1 MSSNPAILVC
11 GTGSGCGK
19 TTVTLGLM
27 AALGRENRAVQ
38 PFKCG
43 PDFIDPTLH
52 TLVTGRNS
60 YNLDI
65 RMCGR
70 DYVCRLFK
78 RHAPA
83 EGISVIEGVMGLF
96 DGGKGS
102 AAVLADTLNVPLL
115 LVVDVRSAAES
126 VGAVVKGFETF
137 QSETRPAGVILNRT
151 AGLRHQ
157 SLVKKSIETYCNTP
171 VVGILPRDEYLQ
183 IPSRHLGLYLG
194 GEKPFSRKQINYLA
208 ELVRQNVDLDQITA
222 LAAKRQDIPC
232 PENFPAGVDIP
243 VCPGVRLGVARDE
256 AFCFYYE
263 DNLQLFE
270 KAGAEIIPFSPLHD
284 CRLPPD
290 LDGLYLGGGYPELYG
305 PGLQDNLGMREDI
318 KRFASAGLPVY
329 AECGGFMYLTEGIV
343 TMEGDFYQMA
353 EVFPVC
359 VRMKPRLSRLGYRTV
374 RLTNNT
380 LFGKAGVILH
390 GHEFHYSELDKEMNV
405 DRVYQFADNRR
416 EGYRLGNTLGSYVH
430 LHFGNTPDA
439 VRNFLNL
446 CKGSCHAPL
455 TGLKKAE
462 P

>member
-1 MSSNPAILVC
+1 MSSAPAILIC

-19 TTVTLGLM
+19 TMVTLGLM
-27 AALGRENRAVQ
+27 AALGRENRTVQ

-126 VGAVVKGFETF
+126 VGAVVKGFETL
-137 QSETRPAGVILNRT
+137 QSETRPAGVILNRI
-151 AGLRHQ
+151 AGQRHQ
-157 SLVKKSIETYCNTP
+157 SLVEKSIETYCDTP
-171 VVGILPRDEYLQ
+171 VVGILPRDEQLQ
-183 IPSRHLGLYLG
+183 IPSRHLGLHLG
-194 GEKPFSRKQINYLA
+194 GEKPFSRIQIDC
-208 ELVRQNVDLDQITA
+208 LVKLIRQNVDLDRITT
-222 LAAKRQDIPC
+222 LAAKRRDIPC
-232 PENFPAGVDIP
+232 HENIPARVDIP
-243 VCPGVRLGVARDE
+243 VPPAVRLGVARDE

-270 KAGAEIIPFSPLHD
+270 QAGAEIIPFSPLHD
-284 CRLPPD
+284 SRLPPD
-290 LDGLYLGGGYPELYG
+290 LDGLYLGGGYPELYC
-305 PGLQDNLGMREDI
+305 PGLQDNRSMREDI
-318 KRFASAGLPVY
+318 NRFASAGRPVY
-329 AECGGFMYLTEGIV
+329 AECGGFMYLTEGII
-343 TMEGDFYQMA
+343 TMEGNFYQMA
-353 EVFPVC
+353 EIFPARA
-359 VRMKPRLSRLGYRTV
+359 RMKPRLSRLGYRTV

-390 GHEFHYSELDKEMNV
+390 GHEFHYSELDKKMDV
-405 DRVYQFADNRR
+405 DRVYQFGDNRR
-416 EGYRLGNTLGSYVH
+416 EGYQLGNTLGSYVH

-446 CKGSCHAPL
+446 CNG
-455 TGLKKAE
+455 
-462 P
+462 